1 MQAEFARLKRARK
14 GITYMGRKSRDTLW
28 VAALSLIC
36 GLIVWHVVCWHM
48 VGVYHEMFLW
58 VGTSKGYLVVMYNLG
73 LMLALGGALGLLM
86 VKITDLLGYEV
97 REIKHFDDDN

>member
-1 MQAEFARLKRARK
+1 MKFEMENRIRTA
-14 GITYMGRKSRDTLW
+14 LW

-36 GLIVWHVVCWHM
+36 GLIVWHVVRWHM

-58 VGTSKGYLVVMYNLG
+58 VGTGKGYLTALYNVL

-97 REIKHFDDDN
+97 REIKHFDEDY